1 MRATMSILSDHI
13 QAIAKAHFPSPEAI
27 NPSAVDQYT
36 TDLLRA
42 CLPGTQDSDERTQF
56 IQWLRGL
63 AKTEDTLQDAW
74 NMAAFDMLRRLK
86 YQHLLHALMQDDD
99 DTIVI
104 QALQEADATMV
115 FAEHHGIHRVESA
128 LNNPEGLLSQLPWQL
143 GFASL
148 ERKGQTKDGQHWVY
162 TAKPW
167 VIVYISAD
175 HQHVA
180 QLFAQGSFDRT
191 RSESLCGLVNTA
203 VQLRYQGRWLKDGGM
218 TVNLHLESTGR
229 TTFSQQEK
237 KALIDAATLAHAHHM
252 HLEMEGGT
260 LSAQAMR
267 AWQTEMATR
276 ELEDGELHLFRPSD
290 MREPPKAFGIFKNS
304 REEARPLL
312 KSLASRIAY
321 VLLQADSTAKTQ
333 LLGTLSQQTR
343 ERIDQNPCQGT
354 LNGPAKLF
362 LCHLVIDFQGNLDD
376 LPRLL
381 ARCQILD
388 SRYTDETEQLML
400 TFRAFKAYIQQWQR
414 IQMARQERLPI
425 QNSDRSDEMLA
436 HLCRRLRGIGIPHR
450 NIQQLRDAHNLA
462 IDHIDK
468 QERDFERFVEAL
480 GTEVNAIESLF
491 HTESRNLTEP
501 APQPAP
507 QRGVVIEELASD
519 DEDEDDDNLE
529 AAPAPEEVTAKL
541 TNTSWRDRFTFFG
554 RKQSPSPSGYTSF
567 AQLNR

>member
-1 MRATMSILSDHI
+1 MSILSDHI
-13 QAIAKAHFPSPEAI
+13 QAIAKAHFPTPEAI

-36 TDLLRA
+36 ADLVHA
-42 CLPGTQDSDERTQF
+42 CLPGTQDSNARTEF
-56 IQWLRGL
+56 IQWLRHL
-63 AKTEDTLQDAW
+63 ANTEDTLQDAW
-74 NMAAFDMLRRLK
+74 NMAAFHMLRKLK
-86 YQHLLHALMQDDD
+86 YQHLLHALMRNDDD
-99 DTIVI
+99 ATVI

-167 VIVYISAD
+167 VMVYMNAD
-175 HQHVA
+175 HQRVA

-203 VQLRYQGRWLKDGGM
+203 VQLHYQGRWLEGGAM

-237 KALIDAATLAHAHHM
+237 KALIDAATLAHAHGM
-252 HLEMEGGT
+252 QLEMEGDT

-267 AWQTEMATR
+267 AWQSEMATR
-276 ELEDGELHLFRPSD
+276 ELEDGELHLFRPRD
-290 MREPPKAFGIFKNS
+290 MLEPPKAFGIFQYL

-312 KSLASRIAY
+312 KSLASRIAHA
-321 VLLQADSTAKTQ
+321 LLQADSTAKTQ
-333 LLGTLSQQTR
+333 LLGTLSQQAR

-362 LCHLVIDFQGNLDD
+362 LWHLVIHFQGNLDD

-381 ARCQILD
+381 AARCQILD
-388 SRYTDETEQLML
+388 ARYTDETEQLML
-400 TFRAFKAYIQQWQR
+400 TFKAFKAYIQQWQR
-414 IQMARQERLPI
+414 IQMARRERLPI
-425 QNSDRSDEMLA
+425 QDSDRSDEMLA
-436 HLCRRLRGIGIPHR
+436 HLCRRLRGMGIPHR

-468 QERDFERFVEAL
+468 QEGDFERFVEAL

-501 APQPAP
+501 ASQPAP

-519 DEDEDDDNLE
+519 DEDDDNLE
-529 AAPAPEEVTAKL
+529 AAPAPEEVTAKP